1 MSREQIRY
9 AALALAPNERAALAA
24 ELFESLDEPA
34 DEGVDEAW
42 EAEIDRRL
50 DEVDRGTAQTV
61 SAEEVFRRM
70 GRTFQDR

>member
-9 AALALAPNERAALAA
+9 AALALAPADRAALAA
-24 ELFESLDEPA
+24 ELLESLDEPS
-34 DEGVDEAW
+34 DDGVEAAW

-50 DEVDRGTAQTV
+50 DEVERGTAQTV

-70 GRTFQDR
+70 GRTFPGR